1 MVLDN
6 IISVDF
12 ILSTIE
18 DILISV
24 SVSILVVFSSKCSI
38 CVDGMGSIW
47 MVGILSIFL
56 LLSLIM
62 DSVILLNIVLE

>member
-47 MVGILSIFL
+47 LSIFL

-62 DSVILLNIVLE
+62 DSVILLNIVLEW

>member
-38 CVDGMGSIW
+38 CVDGMGSIR
-47 MVGILSIFL
+47 LSIFL

-62 DSVILLNIVLE
+62 DSVILLNIVLEW

>member
-38 CVDGMGSIW
+38 CVDGMGSI
-47 MVGILSIFL
+47 
-56 LLSLIM
+56 
-62 DSVILLNIVLE
+62 